1 MTQMMTF
8 TRFSILVFM
17 IVLLFGG
24 ISRADVDFD
33 RLNGAD
39 LGMGVGARAIG
50 MAGAFTAVADDATA
64 FFWNP
69 AGLTQIEDHQ
79 LFLAADIP
87 ADFGAAALIYKPKGE
102 WLRRHGFTIGLGLV
116 DRLSFKGDSGD
127 STWEGYPSHLLDIS
141 MIDIDPTFSGRINS
155 RTYDAWLS
163 VAFQMP
169 GLRKLSETEPNLTQ
183 VIRGA

>member
-8 TRFSILVFM
+8 SRFSILALM
-17 IVLLFGG
+17 IVLLFGD

-64 FFWNP
+64 YFWNP
-69 AGLTQIEDHQ
+69 AGLTQVEGHQ

-87 ADFGAAALIYKPKGE
+87 ADFGAAALIYKPRSE
-102 WLRRHGFTIGLGLV
+102 YLNRHGFTIGLGLV
-116 DRLSFKGDSGD
+116 DRLNFKGDSGTD
-127 STWEGYPSHLLDIS
+127 TWEGYPSHLLDMA
-141 MIDIDPTFSGRINS
+141 MIDVDPTFSGEISS
-155 RTYDAWLS
+155 RTYDARISLAMR
-163 VAFQMP
+163 VPQLP
-169 GLRKLSETEPNLTQ
+169 KLSMGFNLAQ
-183 VIRGA
+183 IW

>member
-1 MTQMMTF
+1 MMTPIKF
-8 TRFSILVFM
+8 YISVLVT
-17 IVLLFGG
+17 ILLF
-24 ISRADVDFD
+24 ISNALADVDFD

-87 ADFGAAALIYKPKGE
+87 ADFSAAALIYKPRNK
-102 WLRRHGFTIGLGLV
+102 WMNRHGFTIGLGLV
-116 DRLSFKGDSGD
+116 DRLNFEGDSGTG
-127 STWEGYPSHLLDIS
+127 TWEGYSSHLLDMA
-141 MIDIDPTFSGRINS
+141 MIDIDPTFSGRISS
-155 RTYDAWLS
+155 RTYDARLS
-163 VAFQMP
+163 LAMRVP
-169 GLRKLSETEPNLTQ
+169 RLPKLSMGLNLAH
-183 VIRGA
+183 IW

>member
-1 MTQMMTF
+1 MMTSK
-8 TRFSILVFM
+8 RYGLLVFA
-17 IVLLFGG
+17 IVLTFWSVG
-24 ISRADVDFD
+24 RAQVDFD

-69 AGLTQIEDHQ
+69 AGLTQIEEHQ
-79 LFLAADIP
+79 FFLAADIP
-87 ADFGAAALIYKPKGE
+87 ADFGAAALIYKPRSE
-102 WLRRHGFTIGLGLV
+102 WLNRHGITIGLGLM

-127 STWEGYPSHLLDIS
+127 STWEGYPSHLLDMS

-155 RTYDAWLS
+155 RTYDARLS
-163 VAFQMP
+163 LAMKVP
-169 GLRKLSETEPNLTQ
+169 RLRKLSVGLN
-183 VIRGA
+183 VAHIW